1 MIIIFMI
8 TKWRREKEEGMKKI
22 YFLTIIFT
30 VCFFTT
36 SLAATFPERPPLE
49 LNDENEETVV
59 IVELEENNLDI
70 LTRIHETITTGQVRK
85 SFQTLFSGVSIK
97 LQKKELAL
105 LEQIKGVKKI
115 YPLHTYEVTLDESVP
130 FIGGDHIRG
139 KLDENGERLT
149 GKGIKIAVIDT
160 GIDYDHPDLRDNY
173 KGGYDVID
181 DDGDPMETTKEQGAS
196 TFHGTHVAG
205 IIAANGKIKG
215 VAPEVE
221 IYAYRALGPGGKGT
235 TEQVIEAIEKA
246 VTDGVDIINLS
257 LGNTV
262 NGPDWPTSIALDKA
276 VEKGVIA
283 VTSNGNS
290 GPNMWTVG
298 SPGTSTNAIS
308 VGASTP
314 PLKVPYLTIGGEKRE
329 VPLLMMV
336 GAKQWEFKRDY
347 PFIDAGLGREKDF
360 QAAKNKLVLVKRGMI
375 PFGEKAKAALDAGA
389 RGVIIYNNT
398 PGEFMGGLEIPLDIP
413 VVAISKEDGEWLKEQ
428 IDRSEE
434 EHYLRTIYRKEEDNV
449 ASFSSRGPV
458 TYTWGVKPDVVA
470 PGVAIDSTIPN
481 GYLGLNGTS
490 MSAPHVTGTA
500 ALIKQA
506 HPDWT
511 PKEVKAAIMNTAKPI
526 YDKEGK
532 LYSPHEQGTGR
543 IQIEAAVK
551 AETLVYP
558 GTVAFG
564 KWTRA
569 DARQTKEVEIT
580 IKNTS
585 TKKRTYHVKPPF
597 DVPDGIQWKVP
608 FAITLN
614 PNEAKKV
621 PITIDILPAV
631 FQSGIHYGEFLV
643 ESGKELV
650 RIPYMFFIE
659 EPNYPRLMAFS
670 FEFGDKEGQYRYEIY
685 LPGGAEEVGIVLYDP
700 DTFQF
705 ISYLDVK
712 ENVERGMLEVELD
725 ELSLEAGIYKALV
738 YASKDGREDLIETMI
753 YIGDAAEEDVQEDV
767 EAHPNKDILY
777 R

>member
-1 MIIIFMI
+1 
-8 TKWRREKEEGMKKI
+8 MKKI
-22 YFLTIIFT
+22 YFFTLILTVIFMMT
-30 VCFFTT
+30 SLTT
-36 SLAATFPERPPLE
+36 SLAATYPERPPLV
-49 LNDENEETVV
+49 DDADEETVV
-59 IVELEENNLDI
+59 IVEVEGNNLDVQTQI
-70 LTRIHETITTGQVRK
+70 DETLMTAKVRK
-85 SFQTLFSGVSIK
+85 SFQTLFSGFSIQ

-105 LEQIKGVKKI
+105 LKQIKGIKKVH
-115 YPLHTYEVTLDESVP
+115 PLRTYEVTLDESVP
-130 FIGGDHIRG
+130 FIGGDDIRG
-139 KLDENGERLT
+139 KLDANGERLT

-181 DDGDPMETTKEQGAS
+181 DDGDPMETTKEQGSS

-246 VTDGVDIINLS
+246 VADGVDIINLS

-276 VEKGVIA
+276 VEQGVIA

-290 GPNMWTVG
+290 GPNLWTVG

-314 PLKVPYLTIGGEKRE
+314 PMKVPYLTIVTEKRE
-329 VPLLMMV
+329 IPLHIMV
-336 GAKQWEFKRDY
+336 GSKPWIFKHDY
-347 PFIDAGLGREKDF
+347 PFTEAGLGRKEDF
-360 QAAKNKLVLVKRGMI
+360 QDVKNKIVLVKRGVV
-375 PFGEKAKAALDAGA
+375 PFGEKAKVAMGAGA
-389 RGVIIYNNT
+389 DGVIIYNNT
-398 PGEFMGGLEIPLDIP
+398 PGEFMGGLEMPLDIP

-428 IDRSEE
+428 IVGSEQT
-434 EHYLRTIYRKEEDNV
+434 YLRTIYRKEEDKV

-458 TYTWGVKPDVVA
+458 TYTWAVKPDVVA
-470 PGVAIDSTIPN
+470 PGVAINSTIPK

-500 ALIKQA
+500 ALVKQA

-526 YDKEGK
+526 YDQDGK
-532 LYSPHEQGTGR
+532 PYSPNEQGTGR
-543 IQIEAAVK
+543 IQIEEAVNAK
-551 AETLVYP
+551 MLVYP
-558 GTVAFG
+558 GTIAFG
-564 KWTRA
+564 KWTRE
-569 DARQTKEVEIT
+569 DARQTKEVELT

-585 TKKRTYHVKPPF
+585 DKKRTYHVKPPF

-608 FAITLN
+608 FATTLN

-621 PITIDILPAV
+621 PITIDILPAI

-643 ESGKELV
+643 EAGKDSV

-685 LPGGAEEVGIVLYDP
+685 LPGGAEEVGIALYDP

-712 ENVERGMLEVELD
+712 ENVDRGMLEVELD
-725 ELSLEAGIYKALV
+725 QLTLEDGTYKALV

-753 YIGDAAEEDVQEDV
+753 YIGEDSKVNPKEEM
-767 EAHPNKDILY
+767 LF

>member
-1 MIIIFMI
+1 
-8 TKWRREKEEGMKKI
+8 MKKI
-22 YFLTIIFT
+22 CFFTIILTIS
-30 VCFFTT
+30 FFTT
-36 SLAATFPERPPLE
+36 SFAATYPERPPL
-49 LNDENEETVV
+49 DDADQETVV
-59 IVELEENNLDI
+59 IVEVDGNNDDVQ
-70 LTRIHETITTGQVRK
+70 TEITKTLINAKVRK
-85 SFQTLFSGVSIK
+85 SFQTLFSGFSIQ
-97 LQKKELAL
+97 LQKKELAI

-115 YPLHTYEVTLDESVP
+115 YPLQTYEVTLDESVP

-139 KLDENGERLT
+139 KLDADGERLT

-160 GIDYDHPDLRDNY
+160 GIDYDHPDLRGNY

-181 DDGDPMETTKEQGAS
+181 DDSDPMETTKEQGAS

-215 VAPEVE
+215 VAPEVD

-246 VTDGVDIINLS
+246 VADDVDIINLS

-276 VEKGVIA
+276 VEQGVIA

-290 GPNMWTVG
+290 GPKMWTVG

-314 PLKVPYLTIGGEKRE
+314 PLKVPYLMIGGKKRE
-329 VPLLMMV
+329 IALQMMA
-336 GAKQWEFKRDY
+336 GSKPWIFKHDY
-347 PFIDAGLGREKDF
+347 RLTEAGLGRVEDF
-360 QAAKNKLVLVKRGMI
+360 QDVKNKLVLVKRGVI
-375 PFGEKAKAALDAGA
+375 PFEEKAKAAMQAGA
-389 RGVIIYNNT
+389 SGVIIYNNT
-398 PGEFMGGLEIPLDIP
+398 PGEFMGGLETPLDIP
-413 VVAISKEDGEWLKEQ
+413 VVSISKEEGEWLKEQ
-428 IDRSEE
+428 ITLNEKI
-434 EHYLRTIYRKEEDNV
+434 YLRTIYRKEEDKV

-470 PGVAIDSTIPN
+470 PGVAIDSTIPK

-490 MSAPHVTGTA
+490 MSAPHVAGTA
-500 ALIKQA
+500 ALVKQA

-526 YDKEGK
+526 YDKDGN

-543 IQIEAAVK
+543 IQIEEAVNAK
-551 AETLVYP
+551 MLVYP
-558 GTVAFG
+558 GTMAFG
-564 KWTRA
+564 KWTRE
-569 DARQTKEVEIT
+569 DARHTKEVELT

-585 TKKRTYHVKPPF
+585 DKRNTYHVKPPF

-608 FAITLN
+608 FAIHLK
-614 PNEAKKV
+614 PNEARKI

-631 FQSGIHYGEFLV
+631 FKSGIHYGEFLV
-643 ESGKELV
+643 EAGKDTV

-670 FEFGDKEGQYRYEIY
+670 FEFGDKKGQYRYEIY
-685 LPGGAEEVGIVLYDP
+685 LPGGAEEVGIALYDP

-712 ENVERGMLEVELD
+712 QNVDRGMLEVELD
-725 ELSLEAGIYKALV
+725 QLTLEDGIYKALV
-738 YASKDGREDLIETMI
+738 YASKEGREDLIETMI
-753 YIGDAAEEDVQEDV
+753 YIGEDLEANPGAEM
-767 EAHPNKDILY
+767 LF

>member
-1 MIIIFMI
+1 
-8 TKWRREKEEGMKKI
+8 MKKI
-22 YFLTIIFT
+22 CFFTLIFT
-30 VCFFTT
+30 VSFFTI
-36 SLAATFPERPPLE
+36 SFAATYPERPL
-49 LNDENEETVV
+49 LDDADEETVV
-59 IVELEENNLDI
+59 IIEIEENNLDV
-70 LTRIHETITTGQVRK
+70 LTQIRETITTGQVRK
-85 SFQTLFSGVSIK
+85 KFQTLFKGFSIQ

-105 LEQIKGVKKI
+105 LKQIKGVKQI

-130 FIGGDHIRG
+130 FIGGEQIRG
-139 KLDENGERLT
+139 KLDANGERLT
-149 GKGIKIAVIDT
+149 GKGVKIAVIDT
-160 GIDYDHPDLRDNY
+160 GIDYDHPDLRNNY

-181 DDGDPMETTKEQGAS
+181 DDGDPMETTKEQGES
-196 TFHGTHVAG
+196 TLHGTHVAG

-221 IYAYRALGPGGKGT
+221 IYAYRALGPDGKGT

-246 VTDGVDIINLS
+246 VADGVDIINLS

-276 VEKGVIA
+276 VEQGVIA
-283 VTSNGNS
+283 VTSNGNG

-314 PLKVPYLTIGGEKRE
+314 PLKVPYLTIASEKRE
-329 VPLLMMV
+329 VPLQMMA
-336 GAKQWEFKRDY
+336 GSNPWTFKRDF
-347 PFIDAGLGREKDF
+347 PLTEAGLGKKEDFKTAKD
-360 QAAKNKLVLVKRGMI
+360 KLVLVKRGLI
-375 PFGEKAKAALDAGA
+375 PFSKKAKAALDAGA

-398 PGEFMGGLEIPLDIP
+398 PGEFMGGLDIPLDIP
-413 VVAISKEDGEWLKEQ
+413 VVAISKEDGEWLKAQ
-428 IDRSEE
+428 IDQSNQK
-434 EHYLRTIYRKEEDNV
+434 YLRTIYRKEEDNI

-458 TYTWGVKPDVVA
+458 THTWEIKPDVVA

-500 ALIKQA
+500 ALVKQA

-532 LYSPHEQGTGR
+532 PYSPHEQGTGR
-543 IQIEAAVK
+543 IQIEAAIK

-564 KWTRA
+564 KWTRK
-569 DARQTKEVEIT
+569 DARQTKEVELT

-585 TKKRTYHVKPPF
+585 DKKRTFHVKPPF

-608 FAITLN
+608 FATTLN
-614 PNEAKKV
+614 PNESRQV

-643 ESGKELV
+643 EGGKEAV

-659 EPNYPRLMAFS
+659 EPDYPRLMAFS

-685 LPGGAEEVGIVLYDP
+685 LPGGAEEVGIALYDP

-712 ENVERGMLEVELD
+712 ENVDRGMLEVELD
-725 ELSLEAGIYKALV
+725 NLGLETGIYKTLV
-738 YASKDGREDLIETMI
+738 YASKDGKEDLIETTI
-753 YIGDAAEEDVQEDV
+753 YIGEDIDEEFKADV
-767 EAHPNKDILY
+767 EASLNEEILF